1 MKSFFN
7 FLGEAQSNA
16 AKQAKKLGLK
26 GDGHGSWLD
35 SNDRVV
41 GRTVDGELVF
51 SSGRK
56 PAQDTDPTK
65 PGRAARQ
72 IAPEA
77 PPPGPPG
84 AGGQE
89 GDSEGE
95 EEAAEKTRGT
105 ITIGFGRF
113 NPPTSGHEKLLDRIK
128 DAAEDGEYLIYP
140 SHTTDAQKNPLDAE
154 TKVLFMKKMFPDHSS
169 SIVYDPSIRTIIDAL
184 KNADTQGFSSVNIVV
199 GGDRKQEF
207 ETLANKYNGSL
218 YTFDSLNVI
227 SAGERDPD
235 AEGVEGMSA
244 SKLRTLAADG
254 DFESFKKGLPKAAKG
269 VVARELFN
277 TVQKSMGKAATKKE
291 GLELWQIAPKFDWK
305 NLREQYIT
313 GNLFG
318 MGSLVENMNT
328 GLIGRVMRK
337 GTNYVIAVTNE
348 GIMFKSW
355 IQDLNE
361 YFKRPV
367 SGVVAS
373 KREVGTDSY
382 REYVQQLTPSEKVK
396 SFINNNK
403 K

>member
-1 MKSFFN
+1 MKSFFT

-16 AKQAKKLGLK
+16 SKQAKKLGLK
-26 GDGHGSWLD
+26 GDGHGSWVD
-35 SNDRVV
+35 GQGRIV
-41 GRTVDGELVF
+41 GRTVEGEFVF

-56 PAQDTDPTK
+56 PAAETDPQR
-65 PGRAARQ
+65 PGAAARQ
-72 IAPEA
+72 IAPEQG
-77 PPPGPPG
+77 PPPVPG

-89 GDSEGE
+89 VAPE
-95 EEAAEKTRGT
+95 EEEEVVEKTRGT

-128 DAAEDGEYLIYP
+128 DTAAGDEYVIYP
-140 SHTTDAQKNPLDAE
+140 SHTTDPQKNPLDPEA
-154 TKVLFMKKMFPDHSS
+154 KVLFMKKMFPDHSS
-169 SIVYDPSIRTIIDAL
+169 AIVYDPSIRTIIDAL
-184 KNADTQGFSSVNIVV
+184 KNADSQGYASVNVVV
-199 GGDRKQEF
+199 GADRKKEF
-207 ETLANKYNGSL
+207 ESLANKYNGQL
-218 YTFDSLNVI
+218 YNFDAVNVI

-244 SKLRTLAADG
+244 SKLRALAADG
-254 DFESFKKGLPKAAKG
+254 DFDAFRKGLPKAAKG

-305 NLREQYIT
+305 TLRERYI
-313 GNLFG
+313 GGYVFNIG
-318 MGSLVENMNT
+318 QLVENMNT

-337 GTNYVIAVTNE
+337 GTNYVIAVTQE
-348 GIMFKSW
+348 GIMFKSFL
-355 IQDLNE
+355 QDLNE
-361 YFKRPV
+361 FVKKPV

-382 REYVQQLTPSEKVK
+382 REYVQQLTPEEKVK